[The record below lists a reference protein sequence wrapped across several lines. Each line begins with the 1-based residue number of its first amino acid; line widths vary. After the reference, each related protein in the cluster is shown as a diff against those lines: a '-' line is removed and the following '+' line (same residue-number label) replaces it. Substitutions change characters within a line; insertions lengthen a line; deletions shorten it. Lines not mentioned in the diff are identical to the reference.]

1 MKIVGLTGTSG
12 SGKTTVCEL
21 IKQIYNAKIIDA
33 DKIARNLAKKGNL
46 YLQAIVLEFGKE
58 ILNENEELNRKKL
71 ANIIYDNE
79 EKREKLNK
87 ITFKY
92 VVDEIKNIIG
102 KLQNE
107 DLIIIDAPLL
117 FESNLNKICD
127 FTIGVI
133 AKEEIKIQRIC
144 KRDNIDKQTALK
156 RIKIQKNDE
165 FLKENT
171 SCIIYN
177 NLNLEEI
184 KENIKE
190 CFDKEVFKSN

>member
-21 IKQIYNAKIIDA
+21 IKQMYNAKIIDA

-133 AKEEIKIQRIC
+133 AKEKIKIQRIC
-144 KRDNIDKQTALK
+144 KRDNIDEQTALK

>member
-1 MKIVGLTGTSG
+1 MRIVGLTGTSG

-21 IKQIYNAKIIDA
+21 IKQIYNAQIIDA
-33 DKIARNLAKKGNL
+33 DKIAKELAKKGNL
-46 YLQAIVLEFGKE
+46 YLQAIVSEFGKE
-58 ILNENEELNRKKL
+58 ILDENEELNRKKL
-71 ANIIYDNE
+71 ATIIYNSV
-79 EKREKLNK
+79 EKREKLNR

-92 VVDEIKNIIG
+92 VVDEIKTSID

-107 DLIIIDAPLL
+107 ELIIIDAPLL

-144 KRDNIDKQTALK
+144 KRDNIDEETALK
-156 RIKIQKNDE
+156 RIKIQKDDE

-171 SCIIYN
+171 DYIIYN
-177 NLNLEEI
+177 NSDLEEAKKEI
-184 KENIKE
+184 KK
-190 CFDKEVFKSN
+190 CFNKLLCRSN